1 MAKVF
6 KICTYFGL
14 VMAPQGT
21 YPKDII
27 SVCKNVF
34 AACIIMK
41 KEEKL
46 NVKNRSVLS
55 IVIHPYNGRLIKKIM
70 L

>member
-1 MAKVF
+1 
-6 KICTYFGL
+6 
-14 VMAPQGT
+14 MAPQGT

-41 KEEKL
+41 KEENL